1 MLQTMQGLTPTIIV
15 TLPEEIDL
23 TEAANVYAS
32 FKQGRKV
39 DLVISEGL
47 DVQAHSVGIYLEQAQ
62 TLLFEPGD
70 LGLMINWTYSGGQRG
85 ATNEIM
91 LHVNANHLLEV
102 LE

>member
-15 TLPEEIDL
+15 TVPEEIDL

-32 FKQGRKV
+32 FKQGKKV
-39 DLVISEGL
+39 LLVIHDGL

-62 TLLFEPGD
+62 TLQFNPGEI
-70 LGLMINWTYSGGQRG
+70 GLMINWTYANGQRG
-85 ATNEIM
+85 ATNEIP
-91 LHVNANHLLEV
+91 LHVNVNHILEV